1 MENTSMTDLKPSD
14 KEMNTIYTKTGI
26 VIKVLPKEPNRE
38 AVNQI
43 MKILKEE
50 DVI

>member
-1 MENTSMTDLKPSD
+1 MNQKDPENKNIL
-14 KEMNTIYTKTGI
+14 YTKTGI
-26 VIKVLPKEPNRE
+26 VIKVLPKEPSPE